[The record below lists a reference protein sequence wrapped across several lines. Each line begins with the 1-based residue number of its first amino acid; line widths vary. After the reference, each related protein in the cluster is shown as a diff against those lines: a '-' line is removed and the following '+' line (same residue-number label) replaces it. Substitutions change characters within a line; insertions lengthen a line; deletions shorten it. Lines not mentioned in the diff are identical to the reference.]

1 VERDPDALAERL
13 IESEQQLASLPE
25 LERRLQRA
33 ETENVALRAELE
45 STRASLNRVVV
56 SPSWRLT
63 APLRRLRR
71 LVGSD
76 HRGRP
81 EN

>member
-1 VERDPDALAERL
+1 MESDADALAARL
-13 IESEQQLASLPE
+13 IESEQQLAAMPE

-33 ETENVALRAELE
+33 EAENAALRAELE
-45 STRASLNRVVV
+45 SARTALGGVLA

-71 LVGSD
+71 LGGSR
-76 HRGRP
+76 RGG
-81 EN
+81 